1 MIAHVQAVAVA
12 EGHVGQIGGLDLDDG
27 NIVILVAA
35 DILGV
40 IAVAIIQRDLHGV
53 RVAYHM
59 VVGHDVAVR
68 RQDEAGASPGS
79 LCGLAEEI
87 GVRGGCDV
95 DGHHAVDVGG
105 VQLRVRHGVL
115 AVHGFQLDLRRLA
128 VGDVHLRGV
137 AVGTVAYQISGAAAY
152 QTAQQSAHQRQR
164 DDLQTQTVLAVL
176 VGRLPAL
183 RLGLIHRLGVLS
195 LLLLLLTVAVEL
207 LVHSGLLGVIALA
220 RLCAVLA
227 VGVVIQILFIVIH
240 KSNLLEKR
248 ALICVPPGTSLT
260 LIVV

>member
-1 MIAHVQAVAVA
+1 
-12 EGHVGQIGGLDLDDG
+12 
-27 NIVILVAA
+27 
-35 DILGV
+35 
-40 IAVAIIQRDLHGV
+40 
-53 RVAYHM
+53 M

-68 RQDEAGASPGS
+68 RQDEAGAGPGS
-79 LCGLAEEI
+79 LGGLAEEI
-87 GVRGGCDV
+87 RVRGGCDV

-105 VQLRVRHGVL
+105 VQFRVGHGIL
-115 AVHGFQLDLRRLA
+115 AVHGFQLDLRGLA
-128 VGDVHLRGV
+128 VGDIHLCRIAAG
-137 AVGTVAYQISGAAAY
+137 AVAYQISGAAAY

-164 DDLQTQTVLAVL
+164 GDLQAQTVLAVL

-195 LLLLLLTVAVEL
+195 LLLLLLTVAAQL
-207 LVHSGLLGVIALA
+207 LVHGGLLGVIALA

-227 VGVVIQILFIVIH
+227 IGVVIQILFIVIH

-248 ALICVPPGTSLT
+248 TLICVSLGTSLT

>member
-1 MIAHVQAVAVA
+1 
-12 EGHVGQIGGLDLDDG
+12 
-27 NIVILVAA
+27 
-35 DILGV
+35 
-40 IAVAIIQRDLHGV
+40 
-53 RVAYHM
+53 M
-59 VVGHDVAVR
+59 VVGDDVAVR
-68 RQDEAGASPGS
+68 RQDEARAGPGS

-87 GVRGGCDV
+87 GVRGSGDV

-137 AVGTVAYQISGAAAY
+137 AVRAVAYQISGAAAY

-164 DDLQTQTVLAVL
+164 RDLQAHAVL
-176 VGRLPAL
+176 TVFVGGLSALGLHL
-183 RLGLIHRLGVLS
+183 RLLRS
-195 LLLLLLTVAVEL
+195 LLLLLAVVVEL
-207 LVHSGLLGVIALA
+207 LVHGGLLGVIALA

-227 VGVVIQILFIVIH
+227 IGVVIQILFIVIH

-248 ALICVPPGTSLT
+248 ALICVPLGTSLT